1 MGFHGSGFQVVKAL
15 GFGASGFSGFRFI
28 ASVFSA
34 LGGGF
39 GVCNTLCIVLGEEYK
54 KQALHGEGS
63 VFESA

>member
-34 LGGGF
+34 LGGG
-39 GVCNTLCIVLGEEYK
+39 GG
-54 KQALHGEGS
+54 GS
-63 VFESA
+63 GFAIHFV